1 MLKLA
6 AVISA
11 AAVLVPCAA
20 AAPSTVATR
29 ADLYTARSAEVAQA
43 MRASGFEQPPAPAAG
58 LFPDVA
64 FDRGDAAVGV
74 AVGAGAVLLLLGR
87 ARPALMA

>member
-1 MLKLA
+1 MLRFAVALAIA
-6 AVISA
+6 AV
-11 AAVLVPCAA
+11 AVPSAA
-20 AAPSTVATR
+20 AAPSMVDTR

-43 MRASGFEQPPAPAAG
+43 MRASGFEQPPAPSAG
-58 LFPDVA
+58 LFPHVA
-64 FDRGDAAVGV
+64 FDWGDAAVGV